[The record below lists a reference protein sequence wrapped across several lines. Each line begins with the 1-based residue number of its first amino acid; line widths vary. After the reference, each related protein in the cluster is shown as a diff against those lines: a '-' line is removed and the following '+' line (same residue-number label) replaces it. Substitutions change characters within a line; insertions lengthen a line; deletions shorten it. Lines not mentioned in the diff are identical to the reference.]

1 MINDKN
7 NRRKNPS
14 QESEDLLGMIRK
26 RQEQSDTDESS
37 NSKLREF
44 LNNLPEETCELD
56 YRESP
61 LYKMGYEDAF
71 NEAEELFNDKLRNI
85 RRTLKNLLTHC

>member
-1 MINDKN
+1 V
-7 NRRKNPS
+7 
-14 QESEDLLGMIRK
+14 
-26 RQEQSDTDESS
+26 
-37 NSKLREF
+37 KLRDF
-44 LNNLPEETCELD
+44 LNNLDKEEMEID

>member
-1 MINDKN
+1 MKHNDRN
-7 NRRKNPS
+7 NRKKKEES
-14 QESEDLLGMIRK
+14 QDVLGMIRA
-26 RQEQSDTDESS
+26 RQEQQNTDESS
-37 NSKLREF
+37 NMKLRDF
-44 LNNLPEETCELD
+44 LNNLDKEEMEID